1 MLTSELSV
9 VGMGNRLV
17 TAPLGLAWTLSAGVA
32 LGAPPTAAPAPRATA
47 AATAP
52 PAAAAAP
59 LDSAPESS
67 RERAQLE
74 TFLSLQYDQLGR
86 PCEKLA
92 VQNVGERY
100 AVACGSAGLWILR
113 RDAAGGFVLLR
124 SDDFGGPVVGLFLR
138 DGNVW
143 AELVRT
149 EARPVSLGVEDG
161 SSRSFPV
168 EAAEPRVKPVVVPAL
183 RSATPAP
190 PSGVAPPRREGRV
203 VKTLLG
209 EVEVDLGRRDGVR
222 FGEHIELSI
231 MTTEEVGDEHAVERH
246 VVAVGEVT
254 TLSPGFSR
262 VRLGV
267 GERVPLGALAR
278 IVSDEATAT
287 RVAPPRLGGLWEVGF
302 MVRPFI
308 ALDDLGGGVLL
319 DGSVGYRFEG
329 AFHLEAAL
337 QPLAYGTGADKPAI
351 TPVAAYLK
359 ASYDLALF
367 EAGFGVG
374 GETVYDTDFGTEPGS
389 GTLFVQQ
396 LRFGAVDG
404 LKLDMSSR
412 VVLFESQFHFSG
424 FLGTGQIPVGQR
436 SWMLFRGG
444 GGGSGFGFG
453 ELGVRALVKGNGD
466 RGSVFFTGI
475 VGGLVVFKTD
485 TTVCRQ
491 PTFEFECT
499 DTVTYA
505 GPMLGA
511 GAEWRL

>member
-1 MLTSELSV
+1 
-9 VGMGNRLV
+9 
-17 TAPLGLAWTLSAGVA
+17 
-32 LGAPPTAAPAPRATA
+32 
-47 AATAP
+47 
-52 PAAAAAP
+52 
-59 LDSAPESS
+59 
-67 RERAQLE
+67 
-74 TFLSLQYDQLGR
+74 
-86 PCEKLA
+86 
-92 VQNVGERY
+92 
-100 AVACGSAGLWILR
+100 
-113 RDAAGGFVLLR
+113 
-124 SDDFGGPVVGLFLR
+124 
-138 DGNVW
+138 
-143 AELVRT
+143 
-149 EARPVSLGVEDG
+149 
-161 SSRSFPV
+161 
-168 EAAEPRVKPVVVPAL
+168 
-183 RSATPAP
+183 
-190 PSGVAPPRREGRV
+190 V

-209 EVEVDLGRRDGVR
+209 EVEIDLGRRDGVR
-222 FGEHIELSI
+222 FGENIELSLL
-231 MTTEEVGDEHAVERH
+231 TTEEVGDEHAVERN

-278 IVSDEATAT
+278 IVSNEPTAT

-308 ALDDLGGGVLL
+308 ALNDLGGGVLL
-319 DGSVGYRFEG
+319 DGSVGYRFESD
-329 AFHLEAAL
+329 FHLEAAV

-359 ASYDLALF
+359 ASYDLPLF

-404 LKLDMSSR
+404 LKLDMTSR

-424 FLGTGQIPVGQR
+424 FVGNGQIPVGQR
-436 SWMLFRGG
+436 SWMLLRGG
-444 GGGSGFGFG
+444 GGGSGFAFG
-453 ELGVRALVKGNGD
+453 ELGVRVLVKGNGD
-466 RGSVFFTGI
+466 RGSVFFTGSL
-475 VGGLVVFKTD
+475 GGLGVFETD
-485 TTVCRQ
+485 TSVCKE